1 MTNAANITLEGDA
14 LIAVLTA
21 AATAALGC
29 NVRILNVQ
37 STDEYSKYGGW
48 VMYSRT
54 QQFQIVRSR

>member
-1 MTNAANITLEGDA
+1 MTNASLVPLEGEA

-37 STDEYSKYGGW
+37 NAGEYSKYAGW
-48 VMYSRT
+48 VLFSRT
-54 QQFQIVRSR
+54 QQFQIVRSS